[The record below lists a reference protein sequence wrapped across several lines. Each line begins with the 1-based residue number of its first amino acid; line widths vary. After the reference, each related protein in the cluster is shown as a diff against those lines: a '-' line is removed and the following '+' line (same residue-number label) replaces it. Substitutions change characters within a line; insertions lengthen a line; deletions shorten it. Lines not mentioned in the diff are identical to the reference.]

1 MRLGSVP
8 SIFQDVLVYYK
19 DLYGLLE
26 NISTKQHCKNGVK
39 TFLHPK
45 SKGNLLFY
53 CYVVFAKSCC
63 GDFQLFS
70 TFFASKYALQSGN
83 LANANDA
90 CS

>member
-39 TFLHPK
+39 TFLHSK
-45 SKGNLLFY
+45 SKENLLF
-53 CYVVFAKSCC
+53 FTAM
-63 GDFQLFS
+63 LFLRNRAAVI
-70 TFFASKYALQSGN
+70 FNYFLLFLHQNMLYRAEI
-83 LANANDA
+83 
-90 CS
+90 

>member
-39 TFLHPK
+39 TFLH
-45 SKGNLLFY
+45 SKIKENLLFY

-63 GDFQLFS
+63 GDFQLLS